1 MGKNRYCFTSF
12 HLTFNSVHFIG
23 KYPGMTFHDPPTDLF
38 SQVNF
43 YHGAKVTVA
52 GILKMNYFS
61 SRQFVFII
69 ALAVLLT
76 TLPLQSIFK
85 KMRQKDMK
93 EANERAKMQNA
104 EEPEVGINADEN
116 MSGTTHLSEP
126 VTDEPELETLRNELG
141 EMKDKFIRKV
151 AEFENFKKR
160 SLKERMELIQ
170 TAGKEVIVDMLEV
183 LDDCE
188 RAEKQMSTLD
198 EKAKEGVMLVFNKL
212 KSLLTAKGLKPMET
226 INKEFD
232 PDIHE
237 AITEIPAPTEG
248 QKGKVIDEIQKGYY
262 LNDKIIRYAK
272 VVVGK

>member
-1 MGKNRYCFTSF
+1 
-12 HLTFNSVHFIG
+12 
-23 KYPGMTFHDPPTDLF
+23 
-38 SQVNF
+38 
-43 YHGAKVTVA
+43 
-52 GILKMNYFS
+52 MNYFS
-61 SRQFVFII
+61 PRQFVFII

-104 EEPEVGINADEN
+104 EDPEVGINADEN
-116 MSGTTHLSEP
+116 MSGTSHLNEP
-126 VTDEPELETLRNELG
+126 VTDEPELEKLRNDLG

-160 SLKERMELIQ
+160 SSKERIELIQ
-170 TAGKEVIVDMLEV
+170 TAGKEVITDMLEV

-198 EKAKEGVMLVFNKL
+198 DKAKEGVMLVFNKL
-212 KSLLTAKGLKPMET
+212 KSLLIAKGLKPMET
-226 INKEFD
+226 INKEFN

-237 AITEIPAPTEG
+237 AITEIPAPTEE

>member
-1 MGKNRYCFTSF
+1 
-12 HLTFNSVHFIG
+12 
-23 KYPGMTFHDPPTDLF
+23 
-38 SQVNF
+38 
-43 YHGAKVTVA
+43 
-52 GILKMNYFS
+52 MNYFS
-61 SRQFVFII
+61 PRQFVFII

-93 EANERAKMQNA
+93 QADERAKMQNA
-104 EEPEVGINADEN
+104 EEPEVGINADES
-116 MSGTTHLSEP
+116 MGGTTHLSEP
-126 VTDEPELETLRNELG
+126 VADEPELETLRNDLG

-170 TAGKEVIVDMLEV
+170 TAGKEVIIDMLEV

-198 EKAKEGVMLVFNKL
+198 AHAKEGLMLLL
-212 KSLLTAKGLKPMET
+212 KKHNSLLTSKGLKPMET
-226 INKEFD
+226 INKEFN

-237 AITEIPAPTEG
+237 AITEVPAPTEK